1 MASST
6 IYHARSISLPSRSHP
21 VAEQLDEQLSRLRSS
36 QSTSTSS
43 SVSLNG
49 LTDLYTSVDE
59 FLQLP
64 FNQQTLSQTN
74 IAKWVDQVLDGS
86 LRLLDLCSAS
96 RDAMQQ
102 SRERLQ
108 DVQSALR
115 RRCSGELSITNE
127 AIKYLNTRKSVKK
140 AIKKCLKNLK
150 PTNEQ
155 KNETR
160 ATVNML
166 KDVQELTADTLKSCL
181 SYIGGSQ
188 KSGWSVVATLISKNS
203 NKEIITSSEFDDVD
217 VILNSL
223 ICQKKNVQAVTAD
236 TLKSLVSY
244 IAGSQKSGWSV
255 VAKLVT
261 KNNNK
266 EVATSNEFD
275 DVDATLNS
283 LICQKKSGI
292 SSSQMDNLTS
302 QTLKLESEIQD
313 VDEALECLFRHLV
326 KTRATLLN
334 IISN

>member
-1 MASST
+1 MASSA
-6 IYHARSISLPSRSHP
+6 IYHARSISLPSRPHP

-43 SVSLNG
+43 SVSHGLNS
-49 LTDLYTSVDE
+49 LTDLYSSVDE

-64 FNQQTLSQTN
+64 HNQQTLSQTQ
-74 IAKWVDQVLDGS
+74 ITKWVDQVLDGS

-115 RRCSGELSITNE
+115 RRCSRELSITNE

-155 KNETR
+155 KNETH

-188 KSGWSVVATLISKNS
+188 KSGWSVVATLINKNS
-203 NKEIITSSEFDDVD
+203 NKETTTSSEFDGVD
-217 VILNSL
+217 AILNSL
-223 ICQKKNVQAVTAD
+223 V
-236 TLKSLVSY
+236 
-244 IAGSQKSGWSV
+244 
-255 VAKLVT
+255 
-261 KNNNK
+261 
-266 EVATSNEFD
+266 
-275 DVDATLNS
+275 
-283 LICQKKSGI
+283 CQKKSGI
-292 SSSQMDNLTS
+292 SLSQMDNLTS

-313 VDEALECLFRHLV
+313 LDEALECLFRHLV